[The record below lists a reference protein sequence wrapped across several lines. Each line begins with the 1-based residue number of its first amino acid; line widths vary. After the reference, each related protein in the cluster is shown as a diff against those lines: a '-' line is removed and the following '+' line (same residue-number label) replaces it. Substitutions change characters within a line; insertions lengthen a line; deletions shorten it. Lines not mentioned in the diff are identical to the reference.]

1 MYPYA
6 VIVRSKQWVSGGAYT
21 TRFYSHIRNIANLSF
36 TVEVLLI
43 FVLIYT
49 KISISL
55 QSLENFVVEYVP
67 EIITKNSYFDIDKI
81 YFIIENIYIVPLFIF
96 VASLLFYFVALLNIR
111 KKQKRNAVMIHK
123 EINSNANVAESIMG
137 EVE

>member
-1 MYPYA
+1 
-6 VIVRSKQWVSGGAYT
+6 
-21 TRFYSHIRNIANLSF
+21 
-36 TVEVLLI
+36 
-43 FVLIYT
+43 
-49 KISISL
+49 
-55 QSLENFVVEYVP
+55 
-67 EIITKNSYFDIDKI
+67 
-81 YFIIENIYIVPLFIF
+81 